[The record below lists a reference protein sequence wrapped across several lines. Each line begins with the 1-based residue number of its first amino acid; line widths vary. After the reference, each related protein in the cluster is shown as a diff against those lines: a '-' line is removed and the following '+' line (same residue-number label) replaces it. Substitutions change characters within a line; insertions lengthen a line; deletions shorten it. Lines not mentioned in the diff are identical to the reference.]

1 MSVTRCFVAVMLVVA
16 AFGGVAG
23 CSPTVG
29 DACET
34 STACGTGLICDLATP
49 GGYCTRSPCRAG
61 ECPEEA
67 VCVDFGAEASWCMRR
82 CGGGE
87 GCRDGLACLSADAIG
102 GATRCLVTGA
112 ETSCQFCAVEP

>member
-1 MSVTRCFVAVMLVVA
+1 MKAATTMVVWVLA
-16 AFGGVAG
+16 LSSLCLG

-61 ECPEEA
+61 ECPAES

-82 CGGGE
+82 CDGGE
-87 GCRDGLACLSADAIG
+87 GCREGLACLAPDVLGGSTACLDADLKG
-102 GATRCLVTGA
+102 GCR
-112 ETSCQFCAVEP
+112 FCAVQP